1 MLAVPFLRVLVKIAG
16 AEKELVEIGIFHTC
30 GQTEF
35 PDLFP
40 ETSGSVCERTEEGAN
55 HAAIGVFPIK
65 DFTIGAIAGRG
76 RNQQL
81 IDVHEQGEA
90 VLGVGVTG
98 ITNNRPEDHG
108 QKCFLRYIVIE
119 LAADVGNA
127 RSEEHTYELQSL

>member
-76 RNQQL
+76 RN
-81 IDVHEQGEA
+81 
-90 VLGVGVTG
+90 
-98 ITNNRPEDHG
+98 
-108 QKCFLRYIVIE
+108 
-119 LAADVGNA
+119 
-127 RSEEHTYELQSL
+127 RSEEHTSELQSLMRISYAVSSLKTNNNHY